1 LALLYNAPRAACI
14 TAKEN
19 SILFSLDRATFNA
32 IVKDS
37 AVKQRQNYEQFLNK
51 VEILDSLDNYE
62 KGKICD
68 CLKTERYKKG
78 DFVIKE
84 GESGSTFFFIQNGT
98 AVALKKDNNG
108 GQQKVVY
115 EYNANEYFGEL
126 ALLRDEP
133 RAASIQAT
141 SDLVVA
147 WIDRLSFKRLLGS
160 LDKILERN
168 SDRYEKYMK
177 DKGF

>member
-1 LALLYNAPRAACI
+1 M
-14 TAKEN
+14 
-19 SILFSLDRATFNA
+19 
-32 IVKDS
+32 
-37 AVKQRQNYEQFLNK
+37 
-51 VEILDSLDNYE
+51 
-62 KGKICD
+62 
-68 CLKTERYKKG
+68 KTEKYKKG

-84 GESGSTFFFIQNGT
+84 GESGSTFFLLQSGT
-98 AVALKKDNNG
+98 AVALKKDAS

-115 EYNANEYFGEL
+115 EYTENEYFGEL

-141 SDLVVA
+141 SDITVA

-168 SDRYEKYMK
+168 SERYEHYMK
-177 DKGF
+177 DRGF